1 MKVIDEPRKATT
13 DLPEVQG
20 LGTEA
25 LIKEARQRQHRRRLA
40 LLVVAIVVIA
50 GASTAVAL
58 VTNSPAAHKVTAP
71 STKPR
76 VAGPP
81 MGRIVSLKLAGP
93 LVVGPNG
100 ALYVVDEQRHEVLV
114 RLPNG
119 QFRVVAGEGKD
130 GYSGD
135 GGPATKAALSNV
147 SDITFGRGGSL
158 YIADGG
164 RVRVVNTPGIITTI
178 AGDGHSGTVA
188 NGTAAL
194 SAPLNSLSSIAFS
207 PSGELY
213 LATASQLLRLAP
225 NDKLVTVRAV
235 VRSGPRPGK
244 FIPGEDASIAL
255 DASGDLDVGSD
266 YTGWSI
272 YKVGHNG
279 VASYLGHARRSGGDV
294 VVLQPGPGGIVEAES
309 ASSIVRIAG
318 NRLVTSYLFDKVPGT
333 AWFTLTY
340 FAIASNGTLYA
351 DDVGTGGFQLYQQLT
366 SVAHNHVAVL
376 WQHRITN

>member
-1 MKVIDEPRKATT
+1 MIVLEPRQTT
-13 DLPEVQG
+13 TSPRDTEAPIA
-20 LGTEA
+20 EA
-25 LIKEARQRQHRRRLA
+25 LIKEARHRQHRRRLV
-40 LLVVAIVVIA
+40 LVVIA
-50 GASTAVAL
+50 VVVITGASTAVAL
-58 VTNSPAAHKVTAP
+58 VTNSPAAHKVTVP
-71 STKPR
+71 STKPK

-81 MGRIVSLKLAGP
+81 LGRVVSLKLAGP
-93 LVVGPNG
+93 LAVGPNG
-100 ALYVVDEQRHEVLV
+100 ALYVVDEQRHEALV

-119 QFRVVAGEGKD
+119 QFRVVAGAGKD

-164 RVRVVNTPGIITTI
+164 RVRVVNTAGIITTI

-255 DASGDLDVGSD
+255 DANGDIDVGSD

-279 VASYLGHARRSGGDV
+279 IASYLGYARRSGGDV
-294 VVLQPGPGGIVEAES
+294 VVLQRGPGGVVEAES
-309 ASSIVRIAG
+309 ASSIVRIKG
-318 NRLVTSYLFDKVPGT
+318 DRLVTSYLLDHVPGT
-333 AWFTLTY
+333 GWFTLTY
-340 FAIASNGTLYA
+340 FAVAPNGTLYA
-351 DDVGTGGFQLYQQLT
+351 DDIGNGGFQPYQQLA
-366 SVAHNHVAVL
+366 SVVHKHVEVL
-376 WQHRITN
+376 WQHRITD

>member
-1 MKVIDEPRKATT
+1 MIVLEPRQTTT
-13 DLPEVQG
+13 DIPEAHGVDA
-20 LGTEA
+20 EA
-25 LIKEARQRQHRRRLA
+25 LIKEARERQRRRRLVLI
-40 LLVVAIVVIA
+40 LLAIVVIA
-50 GASTAVAL
+50 GTSTAVAL
-58 VTNSPAAHKVTAP
+58 VTNSPTAHKVTAP
-71 STKPR
+71 STKPKI
-76 VAGPP
+76 AGPP
-81 MGRIVSLKLAGP
+81 LGRVVSLKLAGP
-93 LVVGPNG
+93 LAVGPGG

-114 RLPNG
+114 RLTNG

-135 GGPATKAALSNV
+135 GGAATKAALSNL

-164 RVRVVNTPGIITTI
+164 RVRVVNTAGIITTI